1 MPFNP
6 NELRDEHGR
15 WAAGMVDRL
24 TGIMEKKG
32 VPNAR
37 AEAVQHLQ
45 NSGVLYAGTERLTPL
60 GVERSHM
67 GPQERAK
74 DRAARQLGRHRSEMK
89 IVDGKARVK

>member
-1 MPFNP
+1 MAFNP
-6 NELRDEHGR
+6 NELRDERGR

-24 TGIMEKKG
+24 HKIMEAKG

-37 AEAVQHLQ
+37 AEAVAHLQ
-45 NSGVLYAGTERLTPL
+45 KSGVLHPGTETLTPL

-67 GPQERAK
+67 GPAERMK

-89 IVDGKARVK
+89 IVNGKARVK